1 LKRKELLAVSAKIIS
16 GKMKRDGFNR
26 LFGRILYWQSKKQM
40 TEEDLQTLQDVFYK
54 NGIYAEAEFD
64 DKRFFIRVRKHKDVF
79 HRPHYFLHSFLF
91 ILTVFTTSATG
102 ALLQGKNPFGSFEEL
117 SSGFPYSFSL
127 LAILFAHEMGHYI
140 SARIHRV
147 QVSLPYFIPFFLPV
161 FHPGTLGAFIKI
173 RSAIPNKRAL
183 FDIGIAGPIAGF
195 ILSIFFIVYGYYTLP
210 DAAGIFAYIKDIHPV
225 EDEGNL
231 NLTMGTT
238 LLFSYISDLFNGQR
252 LPMNEMYHFP
262 YIFSGWF
269 GLLVTS
275 INLMPIG
282 QLDGGHITYAL
293 FGKPSKALAII
304 AFILLVGLNVYLII
318 FFQSYVWVLWSLL
331 ILFLIRFKHPPTQND
346 AEGVG
351 PFRQFLGW
359 LSYGIFII
367 SFSPMPIFIP

>member
-1 LKRKELLAVSAKIIS
+1 
-16 GKMKRDGFNR
+16 MN
-26 LFGRILYWQSKKQM
+26 
-40 TEEDLQTLQDVFYK
+40 EEDLRTLQDVLYK
-54 NGIYAEAEFD
+54 NGIYADAEFD
-64 DKRFFIRVRKHKDVF
+64 EKRFYLRVRNYKGST
-79 HRPHYFLHSFLF
+79 HRPRYLLHSFLF
-91 ILTVFTTSATG
+91 VLTIVTTSITG
-102 ALLQGKNPFGSFEEL
+102 AFLQGKTNPFGSFEEL

-127 LAILFAHEMGHYI
+127 MAILLAHEMGHYI
-140 SARIHRV
+140 SARIHKV
-147 QVSLPYFIPFFLPV
+147 QVTLPYFIPFYLPV

-183 FDIGIAGPIAGF
+183 FDIGISGPIAGF
-195 ILSIFFIVYGYYTLP
+195 IASIFFIVYGFFTLP
-210 DAAGIFAYIKDIHPV
+210 DAAGIFEYIRDIHPV

-293 FGKPSKALAII
+293 FGKPSKALAIV
-304 AFILLVGLNVYLII
+304 AFLLLVGLNIYLIL

-331 ILFLIRFKHPPTQND
+331 ILILIRFRHPPTQND
-346 AEGVG
+346 AGKIG
-351 PFRQFLGW
+351 PFRQILGW